1 MNEMKVESIAPML
14 AGFAILGTV
23 LGMVLRGWSSIKGLV
38 NTLFRLVVTQVHLQD
53 EATSQAVLAHL
64 IRTYRR
70 STLGE
75 KTFGGRH
82 ESFRDGKFG
91 HVPFEFFGGHRV
103 LFWVGWVPLWFN
115 VSTEKSEE
123 KGSSVIYWGGKPKAN
138 MKSSLSFFRGTVD
151 VESIVKAASKARNQL
166 YWANG
171 VSEQK
176 RFFIKR
182 IPDATQTG
190 LQRYSAGTSL
200 AWYQEG
206 LYRLLSHTPDQL
218 GKGTSPLS
226 PGRSTDK
233 LYFPEHVRKLIREV
247 EMWRKLRDWYLERD
261 IPWKRGW
268 VLYGPPGTGKSAIT
282 RAIAE
287 DLDMPLFVY
296 ALGQMLN
303 EDLEQS
309 WADMQ
314 AHVPC
319 IALFEDF
326 DNVFH
331 GRENVYG
338 KPKLAD
344 LLMASTSGNN
354 NAGNANAGGGNNN
367 HGQSTVLNTG
377 RLSFDCLLNCLDG
390 VEKSNGIF
398 TVITTNHIDKLDP
411 AIGQPRRKEDGTV
424 EFISTR
430 PGRIDKAIELGYME
444 NADKLK
450 LARRIFFDNDVGYRQ
465 ICRMVEREPGRKET
479 PAQFQERCAQLALD
493 LLWRSEHPESAPA
506 PDLESV
512 VVPSEG
518 EKTAEG
524 NGDGGY
530 GLSRY
535 DSRSGETPSEPAHRA

>member
-1 MNEMKVESIAPML
+1 MSEMKLETIAPML

-23 LGMVLRGWSSIKGLV
+23 FGVVLRGWSSIKGFI
-38 NTLFRLVVTQVHLQD
+38 NGAFRLVVTQVHLKD
-53 EATSQAVLAHL
+53 EATAWAVLSYL
-64 IRTYRR
+64 VRNYER
-70 STLGE
+70 SMMGE
-75 KTFGGRH
+75 KTFGGYH

-91 HVPFEFFGGHRV
+91 HVPF
-103 LFWVGWVPLWFN
+103 WVGRRPLWFN
-115 VSTEKSEE
+115 VTEE
-123 KGSSVIYWGGKPKAN
+123 KAEQGGVIYWGNKPKAN
-138 MKSSLSFFRGTVD
+138 MKASLSFFRGTVD
-151 VESIVKAASKARNQL
+151 VEAIVRAASDARNQL

-171 VSEQK
+171 LSK
-176 RFFIKR
+176 HRRFFIKR

-190 LQRYSAGTSL
+190 SQRYSAGTSL

-206 LYRLLSHTPDQL
+206 LYRLLAHSPDEL
-218 GKGTSPLS
+218 GKGSSPLS

-233 LYFPEHVRKLIREV
+233 LYFPEHVHKLIREV

-296 ALGQMLN
+296 SLGQMLN

-309 WADMQ
+309 WAEMQ

-344 LLMASTSGNN
+344 LIAASASGGNNGGANN
-354 NAGNANAGGGNNN
+354 NAGNAN
-367 HGQSTVLNTG
+367 GQSSVLNTG

-398 TVITTNHIDKLDP
+398 TIITTNHIDRLDP
-411 AIGQPRRKEDGTV
+411 AIGKPRKREDGTV

-444 NADKLK
+444 DVDKLK
-450 LARRIFFDNDVGYRQ
+450 LARRIFFDNDAGYRE
-465 ICRMVEREPGRKET
+465 ICRMLELEPRRKET

-493 LLWRSEHPESAPA
+493 LLWRSEHPESVTA
-506 PDLESV
+506 SV
-512 VVPSEG
+512 VPG
-518 EKTAEG
+518 EEVGTVG
-524 NGDGGY
+524 VNGSGPTRHDT
-530 GLSRY
+530 RP
-535 DSRSGETPSEPAHRA
+535 GETRFESANRV

>member
-1 MNEMKVESIAPML
+1 MQELKVESVAPLL
-14 AGFAILGTV
+14 AGFAVLGTV
-23 LGMVLRGWSSIKGLV
+23 LGMVLRGWSSIKGFAS
-38 NTLFRLVVTQVHLQD
+38 TLFRLVVTQVHLKD
-53 EATSQAVLAHL
+53 GATAQAVLAHL
-64 IRTYRR
+64 IRTYTR
-70 STLGE
+70 SALGE
-75 KTFGGRH
+75 RTFGGRH
-82 ESFRDGKFG
+82 ESFRDGKYG

-103 LFWVGWVPLWFN
+103 LIWVGRAPLWFN
-115 VSTEKSEE
+115 VAAEKSDD
-123 KGSSVIYWGGKPKAN
+123 KTVIYWGTKPKAD
-138 MKSSLSFFRGTVD
+138 MKASLSFVRGTVD
-151 VESIVKAASKARNQL
+151 VEAIVREASAARNQL

-171 VSEQK
+171 VSDQK

-190 LQRYSAGTSL
+190 EQRYSAGTSL

-206 LYRLLSHTPDQL
+206 LYRLLAHTPDQL
-218 GKGTSPLS
+218 GKGTSPLA

-233 LYFPEHVRKLIREV
+233 LYFPEPVRRLVREV
-247 EMWRKLRDWYLERD
+247 EMWRRLRDWYLARD

-303 EDLEQS
+303 EELEQS
-309 WADMQ
+309 WAEMQ

-344 LLMASTSGNN
+344 LIAASAAGGAGGAGA
-354 NAGNANAGGGNNN
+354 NAAAGGGTAN
-367 HGQSTVLNTG
+367 GQSSVLNTG

-411 AIGQPRRKEDGTV
+411 ALGQPRRTEDGTV

-430 PGRIDKAIELGYME
+430 PGRIDKAIELGYMAD
-444 NADKLK
+444 ADKLK
-450 LARRIFFDNDVGYRQ
+450 LARRVFFDNEAGYRQ
-465 ICRMVEREPGRKET
+465 ICRLVEREPNRKET
-479 PAQFQERCAQLALD
+479 PAQFQERCAQFALD
-493 LLWRSEHPESAPA
+493 LLWQSEHPDSAPPADPA
-506 PDLESV
+506 PV
-512 VVPSEG
+512 EG
-518 EKTAEG
+518 ETAAG
-524 NGDGGY
+524 VNGAGGPGRPWY
-530 GLSRY
+530 ESRPPEPEF
-535 DSRSGETPSEPAHRA
+535 ETGHRA

>member
-1 MNEMKVESIAPML
+1 MHELKLETVAPIL

-23 LGMVLRGWSSIKGLV
+23 LGMVLRGWSTIKGFV
-38 NTLFRLVVTQVHLQD
+38 HTLFRLVVTQVHLQD
-53 EATSQAVLAHL
+53 DATSQAVLAHL
-64 IRTYRR
+64 VRTYRR
-70 STLGE
+70 SALGE
-75 KTFGGRH
+75 RTFGGRH

-91 HVPFEFFGGHRV
+91 HVPFEFFGGHRI
-103 LFWVGWVPLWFN
+103 LFWVGRAPLWFN
-115 VSTEKSEE
+115 VTTEKSDD
-123 KGSSVIYWGGKPKAN
+123 KTVIVWGTKPKAN
-138 MKSSLSFFRGTVD
+138 TKASLSFFRWTVN
-151 VESIVKAASKARNQL
+151 VEAIVRDASAARNQL
-166 YWANG
+166 YWSNG
-171 VSEQK
+171 VSQHK

-182 IPDATQTG
+182 IPDATQSG

-206 LYRLLSHTPDQL
+206 LYRLLAHTPDEL
-218 GKGTSPLS
+218 GKGASPLS
-226 PGRSTDK
+226 PGRATEK
-233 LYFPEHVRKLIREV
+233 LYFPDPVRKLIREV
-247 EMWRKLRDWYLERD
+247 EMWRRLRDWYLERD

-296 ALGQMLN
+296 SLGQMLN
-303 EDLEQS
+303 EDLETS
-309 WADMQ
+309 WAEMQ

-338 KPKLAD
+338 KPKLSD
-344 LLMASTSGNN
+344 LITATA
-354 NAGNANAGGGNNN
+354 AGGANAGGGNTAGGGNGNN
-367 HGQSTVLNTG
+367 QSSVLNTG

-411 AIGQPRRKEDGTV
+411 ALGQPRKKDDGTV

-444 NADKLK
+444 DGDKLK
-450 LARRIFFDNDVGYRQ
+450 LARRIFFDNEIGYHQ
-465 ICRMVEREPGRKET
+465 ICRMVEREPNRRET

-493 LLWRSEHPESAPA
+493 LLWQSEHPDSEAA
-506 PDLESV
+506 
-512 VVPSEG
+512 VVPGDHGRPRHEG
-518 EKTAEG
+518 RPHEPE
-524 NGDGGY
+524 Y
-530 GLSRY
+530 
-535 DSRSGETPSEPAHRA
+535 EPANRA

>member
-1 MNEMKVESIAPML
+1 MTEMKLETIAPML

-23 LGMVLRGWSSIKGLV
+23 LGMVLRGWSSIKGFV
-38 NTLFRLVVTQVHLQD
+38 NSAFRLIVTQVHLQD
-53 EATSQAVLAHL
+53 DSTSQAVLAHL
-64 IRTYRR
+64 IRNYKR
-70 STLGE
+70 STLCE

-91 HVPFEFFGGHRV
+91 HVPFEFYGGHRI
-103 LFWVGWVPLWFN
+103 LFWVGRVPLWFN
-115 VSTEKSEE
+115 VTTEKADE
-123 KGSSVIYWGGKPKAN
+123 GSVIYWGGKPKAN
-138 MKSSLSFFRGTVD
+138 MKSSLSFFRGTIN
-151 VESIVKAASKARNQL
+151 VEEIIRAGSSTRNQQ

-171 VSEQK
+171 LSQHK

-182 IPDATQTG
+182 VPDASQSG
-190 LQRYSAGTSL
+190 RQRHSAGTSL
-200 AWYQEG
+200 AWYHEG
-206 LYRLLSHTPDQL
+206 LYRLLAHTADQL
-218 GKGTSPLS
+218 GKGTSSLS
-226 PGRSTDK
+226 PGRSTEK
-233 LYFPEHVRKLIREV
+233 LYFPEYVRKLIREV
-247 EMWRKLRDWYLERD
+247 EMWRKLREWYLERD

-287 DLDMPLFVY
+287 DLDMPLFVFS
-296 ALGQMLN
+296 LGQMLN

-309 WADMQ
+309 WAEMQ

-338 KPKLAD
+338 KPKLSD
-344 LLMASTSGNN
+344 LVVATAASNN
-354 NAGNANAGGGNNN
+354 NAKAPAANGGGNNN
-367 HGQSTVLNTG
+367 QSSVLNTG
-377 RLSFDCLLNCLDG
+377 RLTFDCLLNCLDG

-411 AIGQPRRKEDGTV
+411 AMGQPQKKEDGTV

-444 NADKLK
+444 DADKLK
-450 LARRIFFDNDVGYRQ
+450 LARRIFFDNDVGYRR
-465 ICRMVEREPGRKET
+465 ICRILELEPNRKET

-493 LLWRSEHPESAPA
+493 MLWQSEHPESAPT
-506 PDLESV
+506 S
-512 VVPSEG
+512 PSESTMVPGDG
-518 EKTAEG
+518 EKSVG
-524 NGDGGY
+524 VNGVGVQGR
-530 GLSRY
+530 SRY
-535 DSRSGETPSEPAHRA
+535 ENRLGETQFEPANRV

>member
-1 MNEMKVESIAPML
+1 MTEMKVESIAPML

-23 LGMVLRGWSSIKGLV
+23 LGMVLRGWSSMKGFL
-38 NTLFRLVVTQVHLQD
+38 NSMFRLVVTQVHLQD

-64 IRTYRR
+64 IKTYRR
-70 STLGE
+70 STLCE

-82 ESFRDGKFG
+82 ESFRDGRFG

-103 LFWVGWVPLWFN
+103 LFWVGRMPLWFN
-115 VSTEKSEE
+115 VTAEKSEE
-123 KGSSVIYWGGKPKAN
+123 GSVIYWGGKPKAN
-138 MKSSLSFFRGTVD
+138 MKASLSFFRGTVD
-151 VESIVKAASKARNQL
+151 VEKIVAAAAHERNQL

-171 VSEQK
+171 MSEHK

-182 IPDATQTG
+182 IPDSTQMG
-190 LQRYSAGTSL
+190 FQRYSAGTSL

-206 LYRLLSHTPDQL
+206 LYRLLVHSPDEL

-233 LYFPEHVRKLIREV
+233 LYFPEQVRKLIREV

-296 ALGQMLN
+296 SLGQMLN
-303 EDLEQS
+303 EDLERS
-309 WADMQ
+309 WAEMQ

-338 KPKLAD
+338 KPKLSD
-344 LLMASTSGNN
+344 LITASASAAKG
-354 NAGNANAGGGNNN
+354 AGDAAASNPQGGNDN
-367 HGQSTVLNTG
+367 HSSVLNCG
-377 RLSFDCLLNCLDG
+377 KLSFDCLLNCLDG

-411 AIGQPRRKEDGTV
+411 AMGQPRKKEDGTV

-430 PGRIDKAIELGYME
+430 PGRIDKAIELGYMAD
-444 NADKLK
+444 ADKLK
-450 LARRIFFDNDVGYRQ
+450 LARRIFFDNEVGYRQ
-465 ICRMVEREPGRKET
+465 MVRLIEQEPNRKES
-479 PAQFQERCAQLALD
+479 PAQFQERCAQMALE
-493 LLWRSEHPESAPA
+493 LLWQSEQAQAAAERAAAADERGFFERLQPA
-506 PDLESV
+506 NQADE
-512 VVPSEG
+512 
-518 EKTAEG
+518 
-524 NGDGGY
+524 DC
-530 GLSRY
+530 Y
-535 DSRSGETPSEPAHRA
+535 DAANKS

>member
-1 MNEMKVESIAPML
+1 MNDLKVESIAPML

-23 LGMVLRGWSSIKGLV
+23 LGMVLRGWSSIKGFAH
-38 NTLFRLVVTQVHLQD
+38 TAFRLVVTQVHLQD
-53 EATSQAVLAHL
+53 EATAQAVLAHL
-64 IRTYRR
+64 VRTYRR
-70 STLGE
+70 STVCE
-75 KTFGGRH
+75 KTFGGKH

-103 LFWVGWVPLWFN
+103 LFWVARVPLWFN
-115 VSTEKSEE
+115 VTAEKAED
-123 KGSSVIYWGGKPKAN
+123 KGSVIYWGTKPKAD
-138 MKSSLSFFRGTVD
+138 MKASLSFLRGTID
-151 VESIVKAASKARNQL
+151 VEAIVRAASAARNHL

-171 VSEQK
+171 LADHK

-182 IPDATQTG
+182 IPDPMQSG
-190 LQRYSAGTSL
+190 FQRYSAGTSL

-206 LYRLLSHTPDQL
+206 LYRLLEHTPDQL

-233 LYFPEHVRKLIREV
+233 LYFPEPVRKLVREV
-247 EMWRKLRDWYLERD
+247 EMWRKLRDWYLARD

-296 ALGQMLN
+296 SLGQMLN

-309 WADMQ
+309 WAEMQ

-326 DNVFH
+326 DNVFR

-344 LLMASTSGNN
+344 LIAATAAGGAGAAGGSGTGGGD
-354 NAGNANAGGGNNN
+354 AGN
-367 HGQSTVLNTG
+367 QSSVLNTG

-398 TVITTNHIDKLDP
+398 TVITTNHIDTLDP
-411 AIGQPRRKEDGTV
+411 AMGQPRAKADGTV

-430 PGRIDKAIELGYME
+430 PGRIDKAIELGYMAD
-444 NADKLK
+444 ADKLRM
-450 LARRIFFDNDVGYRQ
+450 ARRIFFDNDDGYRQ
-465 ICRMVEREPGRKET
+465 IRRLVECEPNRQET

-493 LLWRSEHPESAPA
+493 LLWQSEHPESAPA
-506 PDLESV
+506 PEPA
-512 VVPSEG
+512 VVPGAGGAADGATGAGARGRPRYEDRPG
-518 EKTAEG
+518 EAQFA
-524 NGDGGY
+524 
-530 GLSRY
+530 
-535 DSRSGETPSEPAHRA
+535 PAHRA

>member
-1 MNEMKVESIAPML
+1 MNELRLETIAPVL

-23 LGMVLRGWSSIKGLV
+23 LGVVLRGWSAIKGFV
-38 NTLFRLVVTQVHLQD
+38 HSLFRLVVTQVHLQD
-53 EATSQAVLAHL
+53 DATSQAVLAHL
-64 IRTYRR
+64 VRTYKR
-70 STLGE
+70 SALGE
-75 KTFGGRH
+75 RTFGGRH

-103 LFWVGWVPLWFN
+103 LFWVGRAPLWFN
-115 VSTEKSEE
+115 VAAEKSDD
-123 KGSSVIYWGGKPKAN
+123 KTVIYWGGKPKAN
-138 MKSSLSFFRGTVD
+138 MKASLSFLRGTVD
-151 VESIVKAASKARNQL
+151 VEAIVRDASAARNQL

-171 VSEQK
+171 VAEHK

-182 IPDATQTG
+182 IPDAAQSG
-190 LQRYSAGTSL
+190 LKRYSAGTSL

-206 LYRLLSHTPDQL
+206 LYRLLAHSPDQL
-218 GKGTSPLS
+218 GKGASPLS

-247 EMWRKLRDWYLERD
+247 EMWRRLRDWYLERD

-296 ALGQMLN
+296 SLGQMLN

-309 WADMQ
+309 WAEMQ

-344 LLMASTSGNN
+344 LIAASAAGGANGAGAN
-354 NAGNANAGGGNNN
+354 NAAAGGNSN
-367 HGQSTVLNTG
+367 GQASVLNTG

-411 AIGQPRRKEDGTV
+411 ALGQPRKRDDGTV

-430 PGRIDKAIELGYME
+430 PGRVDKAIELGYME
-444 NADKLK
+444 DADKLK

-465 ICRMVEREPGRKET
+465 ICRLVEREPNRKET

-493 LLWRSEHPESAPA
+493 LLWQSEHPESAPS
-506 PDLESV
+506 PDPAM
-512 VVPSEG
+512 VP
-518 EKTAEG
+518 
-524 NGDGGY
+524 GDGVNGA
-530 GLSRY
+530 GGHGR
-535 DSRSGETPSEPAHRA
+535 PHEPELELAQRP

>member
-1 MNEMKVESIAPML
+1 MMEMKGEMIAPLL
-14 AGFAILGTV
+14 AGFAVLGTV
-23 LGMVLRGWSSIKGLV
+23 LGMVLRGWTSIKGFV
-38 NTLFRLVVTQVHLQD
+38 HSMFRLVVTQVHLQD

-64 IRTYRR
+64 VRTYTR

-75 KTFGGRH
+75 KTFGGKH

-91 HVPFEFFGGHRV
+91 HIPFEFFGGHRV
-103 LFWVGWVPLWFN
+103 LFWIGWVPLWFN
-115 VSTEKSEE
+115 VTEE
-123 KGSSVIYWGGKPKAN
+123 KNDKGGVIYWGNKPKAN
-138 MKSSLSFFRGTVD
+138 MKASLSFLRGTVD
-151 VESIVKAASKARNQL
+151 VEAIVRAASECRNQL

-171 VSEQK
+171 LSAQR

-182 IPDATQTG
+182 IPDPMQTG
-190 LQRYSAGTSL
+190 IQRYSAGTSL

-206 LYRLLSHTPDQL
+206 MYRLLAHTPDQL
-218 GKGTSPLS
+218 GKGSSQLS

-233 LYFPEHVRKLIREV
+233 LYFPKYVRRLIREV

-296 ALGQMLN
+296 SLGQMLN

-309 WADMQ
+309 WAEMQ

-338 KPKLAD
+338 KPKISD
-344 LLMASTSGNN
+344 LIAASAAAGSGGEN
-354 NAGNANAGGGNNN
+354 NASGGNN
-367 HGQSTVLNTG
+367 QSSVLNTG
-377 RLSFDCLLNCLDG
+377 RLSFDCLLNCMDG
-390 VEKSNGIF
+390 VEKCNGIF

-411 AIGQPRRKEDGTV
+411 AIGQPRRREDGTM

-430 PGRIDKAIELGYME
+430 PGRIDKAIELGHMDD
-444 NADKLK
+444 ADKLK
-450 LARRIFFDNDVGYRQ
+450 LARRIFFDNEAGYRKM
-465 ICRMVEREPGRKET
+465 CRLVELEPNRKET

-493 LLWRSEHPESAPA
+493 LLWRAEHPESAPESAFGHPGEELIGTHAVDRPRHDSCASEA
-506 PDLESV
+506 PLESS
-512 VVPSEG
+512 P
-518 EKTAEG
+518 
-524 NGDGGY
+524 
-530 GLSRY
+530 
-535 DSRSGETPSEPAHRA
+535 PA